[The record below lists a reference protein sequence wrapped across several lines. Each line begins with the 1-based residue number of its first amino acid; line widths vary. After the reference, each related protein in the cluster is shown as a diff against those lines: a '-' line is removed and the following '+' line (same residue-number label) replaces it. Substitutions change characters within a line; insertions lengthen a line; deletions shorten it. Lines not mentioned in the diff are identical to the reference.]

1 MSNTNIEWIRSFI
14 TRLLQQIN
22 KRIRENREKQ
32 AILSGTEG
40 IAFRKEQP
48 NDATGRTT
56 QDRRALYRLL

>member
-1 MSNTNIEWIRSFI
+1 MKII